1 MHNIRPVH
9 LIGLGLLLLGTSA
22 HAYLGGF
29 EDGDGYQDGGVL
41 PMRDVSSYN
50 AGQYGTN
57 NGGPGGVFTDI
68 AANSGLFYKSDV
80 GRIDDNYGELVAHHG
95 LAHSGSSGLVL
106 RSTSGF
112 GDTGGDGADYRY
124 YFDSR
129 DFNGGTPSAVTTG
142 TIAIDYWA
150 CPQTAFFALGRVTTT
165 EFFNAAGETV
175 FALGTQGQGG
185 LTSQPLIEWYD
196 ASGWHTT
203 SIVGNNSDWDHV
215 MLSFNLDTGTI
226 DFSYFESLTGTT
238 HYVISGAVADRPL
251 NSLAGIRFTA
261 APNTEKNSYDDFT
274 IAASAVPEPGSL
286 LLMLAASVP
295 VLMLGRHRPR
305 HGV

>member
-1 MHNIRPVH
+1 MLSSRLLPLV
-9 LIGLGLLLLGTSA
+9 GFASLLLGTSA
-22 HAYLGGF
+22 RAYLGGF
-29 EDGDGYQDGGVL
+29 EDQDGYQDGGVL

-57 NGGPGGVFTDI
+57 NGGPGGSFANIT
-68 AANSGLFYKSDV
+68 ANSGLFYKSDV

-95 LAHSGSSGLVL
+95 LAHSGASGLVL
-106 RSTSGF
+106 RSTAGF

-142 TIAIDYWA
+142 TIDIDYWA
-150 CPQTAFFALGRVTTT
+150 CPQTAFFAVGQVTTT

-175 FALGTQGQGG
+175 FALGTLGQGG
-185 LTSQPLIEWYD
+185 LTSRPLIDWYD

-203 SIVGNNSDWDHV
+203 SIVGNNADWDHV
-215 MLSFNLDTGTI
+215 MLTFDLDNDTI
-226 DFSYFESLTGTT
+226 NFSYFESLTGTT

-251 NSLAGIRFTA
+251 TSLAGIRFTA
-261 APNTEKNSYDDFT
+261 VANTEKNSYDDFA
-274 IAASAVPEPGSL
+274 IGASAVPEPGSI
-286 LLMLAASVP
+286 LLMVGALASV
-295 VLMLGRHRPR
+295 VSGRRR
-305 HGV
+305 TR